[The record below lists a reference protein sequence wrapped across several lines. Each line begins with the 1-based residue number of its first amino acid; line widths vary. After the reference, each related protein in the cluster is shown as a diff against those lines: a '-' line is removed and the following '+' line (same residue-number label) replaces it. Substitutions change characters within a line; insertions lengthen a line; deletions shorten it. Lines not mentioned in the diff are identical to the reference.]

1 MKGLQLMNDKRDYFI
16 MTAATILLLGLLLLF
31 YCLAACPGVCCL

>member
-1 MKGLQLMNDKRDYFI
+1 MNDKRDYYI

-31 YCLAACPGVCCL
+31 YCAVASPGACCL